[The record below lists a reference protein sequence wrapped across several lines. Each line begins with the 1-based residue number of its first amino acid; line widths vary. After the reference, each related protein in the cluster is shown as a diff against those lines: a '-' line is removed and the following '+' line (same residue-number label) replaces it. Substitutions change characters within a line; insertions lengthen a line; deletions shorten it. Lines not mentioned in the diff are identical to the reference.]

1 MRRFARSAPLAR
13 GWQQRSAVSTPPAR
27 PLPEAEFVAGALPPA
42 RRRFLGPAPEHR
54 RRLAA
59 LSLAALG
66 VVFGD
71 IGTSPLYAFRECFHP
86 DHGITATPAAVY
98 GVLSLIVWA
107 LIVVV
112 SVKYVA
118 FIMRLDN
125 RGEGGILALLA
136 LALRLRRLHGERAV
150 RPAVIALG
158 LFGAALLY
166 GDGVITPSISVL
178 SAIEGL

>member
-71 IGTSPLYAFRECFHP
+71 IGTSSLYAFRACFHR
-86 DHGITATPAAVY
+86 DHGIKATPAAVF
-98 GVLSLIVWA
+98 GVL
-107 LIVVV
+107 
-112 SVKYVA
+112 
-118 FIMRLDN
+118 
-125 RGEGGILALLA
+125 LL
-136 LALRLRRLHGERAV
+136 V
-150 RPAVIALG
+150 RMEFLVLVIRK
-158 LFGAALLY
+158 
-166 GDGVITPSISVL
+166 
-178 SAIEGL
+178 